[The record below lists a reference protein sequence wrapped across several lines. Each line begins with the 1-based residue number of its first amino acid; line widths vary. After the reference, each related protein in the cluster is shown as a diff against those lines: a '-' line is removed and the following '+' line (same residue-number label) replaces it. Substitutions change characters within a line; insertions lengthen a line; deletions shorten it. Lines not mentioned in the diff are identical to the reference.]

1 MAVKKITA
9 NQNKAIAALVEGKT
23 REQAAII
30 AGVNERTIYKWQND
44 AAFIEAL
51 RAAETQALNNAQAAL
66 IARINENIAILD
78 EIKNNRRSSDNARI
92 RAIQLELDT
101 MLQWRNAA
109 MLEERI
115 NEIEERL
122 GELAK

>member
-1 MAVKKITA
+1 MAEKKITA

-51 RAAETQALNNAQAAL
+51 RAAETQALANAQAAL

-78 EIKNNRRSSDNARI
+78 EIKNNKRSSDNARI

>member
-1 MAVKKITA
+1 MAK
-9 NQNKAIAALVEGKT
+9 QYRAIVALVEGKT

-51 RAAETQALNNAQAAL
+51 RAAETQALTNAQAAL
-66 IARINENIAILD
+66 IARIQENIAILD
-78 EIKNNRRSSDNARI
+78 EIKNNKRSSDNARI

-115 NEIEERL
+115 TEIEERIGRL
-122 GELAK
+122 EK